1 MDAGAH
7 PDPGEAGV
15 MSTSATG
22 RGALTEAEGSREY
35 DARLTASSPWPI
47 IVDA

>member
-1 MDAGAH
+1 
-7 PDPGEAGV
+7 
-15 MSTSATG
+15 
-22 RGALTEAEGSREY
+22 LTEAEGSREY